1 MVKTLK
7 QKAKINTMYIKCI
20 TSLLRST
27 LTFLVLFIAIAP
39 LGAQA
44 IFTGSGK
51 IEFEKSENMHKQWGD
66 NEWTVELKKNYPMF
80 KKTYFNLYFTDN
92 KTYYEPGREN
102 TESKFPEWGNLATD
116 NKTFIDLENGKATQF
131 KQIFEEKYL
140 IQDSALNIEWKLMDE
155 TRTIAGLDCRKALGR
170 FSDSLYVV
178 AFYTDQITCSGGP
191 EGFSGLP
198 GMILGLA
205 FPRLHTT
212 WFATRIENLQT
223 KDVAAIKPPATGKK
237 VNRSQMMATVKELA
251 KKWSRWD
258 DEADKM
264 LWYLSW

>member
-1 MVKTLK
+1 MYRNNIIVKAAVIFMLW
-7 QKAKINTMYIKCI
+7 
-20 TSLLRST
+20 
-27 LTFLVLFIAIAP
+27 LVASANSGLH
-39 LGAQA
+39 AQA

-80 KKTYFNLYFTDN
+80 KKTYFNLYFN
-92 KTYYEPGREN
+92 EGKTYYEPGREN
-102 TESKFPEWGNLATD
+102 TESKFPDWDNLATN
-116 NKTFIDLENGKATQF
+116 NKTYVDVENAKTTQF

-140 IQDSALNIEWKLMDE
+140 IQDSALQIEWKIMEE
-155 TRTIAGLDCRKALGR
+155 TRTIAGLECRKALGR

-178 AFYTDQITCSGGP
+178 AFYTDQITCTGGP

-212 WFATRIENLQT
+212 WFATRIENLQP
-223 KDVAAIKPPATGKK
+223 KDATAIKPPTSGKK
-237 VNRSQMMATVKELA
+237 VNRSQLMATVKELA

-264 LWYLSW
+264 LWYLPW